1 LKFQY
6 WIASRFRFDPHN
18 LIVVSADASDGAA
31 SWSFNAGTLTANASN
46 HAVSAFTLIDPTYP
60 ITTLHF
66 FLPPFLPMGFWG
78 FLGPVYLGMTA

>member
-18 LIVVSADASDGAA
+18 LIIISADTGYGTAACSIDRGAF
-31 SWSFNAGTLTANASN
+31 SANTGDD
-46 HAVSAFTLIDPTYP
+46 AVSAFTLIGPTYP
-60 ITTLHF
+60 ITTFHF
-66 FLPPFLPMGFWG
+66 FLPPFLPIGFWG